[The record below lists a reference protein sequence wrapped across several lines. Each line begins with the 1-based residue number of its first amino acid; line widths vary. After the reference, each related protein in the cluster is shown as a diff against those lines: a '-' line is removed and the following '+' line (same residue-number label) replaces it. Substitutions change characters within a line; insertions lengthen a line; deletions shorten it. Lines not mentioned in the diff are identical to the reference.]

1 MIIPIKC
8 FTCGNILASKY
19 KKYEELMN
27 AEELYLTNDNKIFVN
42 KKNVLVNYTTIT
54 NQEKYNRLQN
64 FLNNNN
70 EKKPI
75 EAIILDNLGLK
86 RYCCRRH
93 FIGHVDVEL

>member
-19 KKYEELMN
+19 EKYEQLMKSDVI
-27 AEELYLTNDNKIFVN
+27 YLVKDKVYLKKPTTNHEVINEN
-42 KKNVLVNYTTIT
+42 KKKKML
-54 NQEKYNRLQN
+54 EE
-64 FLNNNN
+64 FLKDG

-75 EAIILDNLGLK
+75 ESMILDMVGLK

-93 FIGHVDVEL
+93 FVGHVDIKL